1 MRFQVLMLGLGASF
15 AFKSVHAASNS
26 NETPYLPIPTKA
38 PKTWVHPGVFV
49 SGPQLDYIAK
59 RIKARENPWTEAL
72 DSMLNMSYMSP
83 TRTAEPYETVQCG
96 PTSTP
101 NIGCYQERED
111 SMAAYTNALA
121 WWITKDKH
129 YAEKSIHYM
138 DAWSSMIHA
147 HNNSNAPLQTAWSAA
162 NWVRAGEIMRSSY
175 KHWSKKGIKMFSDML
190 RHAYLPMIED
200 GAPKKNGNWELV
212 MIESTIGAAVFLED
226 AALYEKALGLFS
238 ARVPAYI
245 YLTSDGEYPVQGRG
259 GINTTA
265 EIIKYWYNQ
274 KTFPISGI
282 TQETCRDFAHTSFGI
297 SSISHIAETM
307 RIQGMDVWRST
318 DVGARV
324 KAALELHTAL
334 DSKQKPVPKWLC
346 NGTIPDTMNPMLEP
360 AYNALAFNL
369 GHKMPFTKKVLL
381 SQRPAGISE
390 PPLFIGVETL
400 SNAQTPF
407 KRWGY

>member
-138 DAWSSMIHA
+138 DAWSSTIHA

-162 NWVRAGEIMRSSY
+162 NW
-175 KHWSKKGIKMFSDML
+175 KGIKMFSDML

-346 NGTIPDTMNPMLEP
+346 NGTIPDTMNP
-360 AYNALAFNL
+360 
-369 GHKMPFTKKVLL
+369 
-381 SQRPAGISE
+381 S
-390 PPLFIGVETL
+390 
-400 SNAQTPF
+400 
-407 KRWGY
+407 

>member
-1 MRFQVLMLGLGASF
+1 MKLQFLMLGLEASS
-15 AFKSVHAASNS
+15 ALKSEFLFLGHSL
-26 NETPYLPIPTKA
+26 TTLPRR
-38 PKTWVHPGVFV
+38 
-49 SGPQLDYIAK
+49 SRLR
-59 RIKARENPWTEAL
+59 RILGRRAL
-72 DSMLNMSYMSP
+72 DSMLNMSYISP

-111 SMAAYTNALA
+111 SMAAYMNALA

-138 DAWSSMIHA
+138 DAWSSTIQG
-147 HNNSNAPLQTAWSAA
+147 HNNSNAPLQAAWSAA

-175 KHWSKKGIKMFSDML
+175 EHWSKKSIKTFSDML
-190 RHAYLPMIED
+190 RHAYIPIIED
-200 GAPKKNGNWELV
+200 GAPQKNGNWELV

-226 AALYEKALGLFS
+226 AALYEKSL
-238 ARVPAYI
+238 R
-245 YLTSDGEYPVQGRG
+245 YPVQGRG

-265 EIIKYWYNQ
+265 EIIKFWHNQ

-297 SSISHIAETM
+297 SSISHIAETL

-318 DVGARV
+318 DVGVRV

-334 DSKQKPVPKWLC
+334 DSKEKPIPKWLC

-369 GHKMPFTKKVLL
+369 GHRMPFTKNVLL
-381 SQRPAGISE
+381 SQRPAGISGH
-390 PPLFIGVETL
+390 PLFIGFETL
-400 SNAQTPF
+400 TNAKTPF
-407 KRWGY
+407 KL

>member
-1 MRFQVLMLGLGASF
+1 MKLQFLMLGLEASS
-15 AFKSVHAASNS
+15 ALKSVYAASDS
-26 NETPYLPIPTKA
+26 KATPYSPIPTNA

-49 SGPQLDYIAK
+49 SGPQLDHIAK
-59 RIKARENPWTEAL
+59 RIEARENPWTEAL
-72 DSMLNMSYMSP
+72 DSMLNMSYISP

-111 SMAAYTNALA
+111 SMAAYMNALA

-138 DAWSSMIHA
+138 DAWSSTVQG
-147 HNNSNAPLQTAWSAA
+147 HNNSNAPLQAAWSAA

-175 KHWSKKGIKMFSDML
+175 ENWSKKSIKTFSDML
-190 RHAYLPMIED
+190 RHAYIPIIED
-200 GAPKKNGNWELV
+200 GAPQKNGNWELV

-226 AALYEKALGLFS
+226 AALYEKSLELFS
-238 ARVPAYI
+238 GRVPAYI
-245 YLTSDGEYPVQGRG
+245 YLTSDGKYPVQGRG

-265 EIIKYWYNQ
+265 EIIKFWHNQ

-297 SSISHIAETM
+297 SSISHIAETL

-334 DSKQKPVPKWLC
+334 DSKEKPIPKWLC

-369 GHKMPFTKKVLL
+369 GHRMPFTKNVLL
-381 SQRPAGISE
+381 SQRPAGISGH
-390 PPLFIGVETL
+390 PLFIGFETL
-400 SNAQTPF
+400 TNAKTPF
-407 KRWGY
+407 KL

>member
-1 MRFQVLMLGLGASF
+1 MKLQFLTLGLEASS
-15 AFKSVHAASNS
+15 ALKSVYAASDS
-26 NETPYLPIPTKA
+26 KATPYFPIPTNA
-38 PKTWVHPGVFV
+38 PKKWVHPGVFV
-49 SGPQLDYIAK
+49 SGPQLDHIAAK
-59 RIKARENPWTEAL
+59 IEARENPWTEAL
-72 DSMLNMSYMSP
+72 DSMLNMSYISP

-111 SMAAYTNALA
+111 SMAAYMNALA

-129 YAEKSIHYM
+129 YAEKSIYYM
-138 DAWSSMIHA
+138 DAWSSTIQG
-147 HNNSNAPLQTAWSAA
+147 HNNSNAPLQAAWSAA

-175 KHWSKKGIKMFSDML
+175 EHWSKKSIKTFSDML
-190 RHAYLPMIED
+190 RHAYIPIIED
-200 GAPKKNGNWELV
+200 GAPRKNGNWELV

-226 AALYEKALGLFS
+226 AALYEKSLELFS
-238 ARVPAYI
+238 GRVPAYI
-245 YLTSDGEYPVQGRG
+245 YLTSDGKYPVQGRG

-265 EIIKYWYNQ
+265 EIIKFWHNQ

-297 SSISHIAETM
+297 SSISHIAETL

-334 DSKQKPVPKWLC
+334 DSKEKPIPKWLC

-369 GHKMPFTKKVLL
+369 GHRMPFTKNVLL
-381 SQRPAGISE
+381 SQRPAAISGH
-390 PPLFIGVETL
+390 PLFIGFETL
-400 SNAQTPF
+400 TNAKTPF
-407 KRWGY
+407 KL

>member
-1 MRFQVLMLGLGASF
+1 MKFQVLMLGLGASF

-26 NETPYLPIPTKA
+26 NETPYLPIPTDA
-38 PKTWVHPGVFV
+38 PKTWVHPGVFI
-49 SGPQLDYIAK
+49 SGPQLDYLAK

-72 DSMLNMSYMSP
+72 DSMLNMTYMSP

-138 DAWSSMIHA
+138 DAWSSTIQG

-200 GAPKKNGNWELV
+200 GAPKKNGNWELGGCTSSVLRPLASLLTLVV

-245 YLTSDGEYPVQGRG
+245 YLTSDGEYPIQGRG

-307 RIQGMDVWRST
+307 RIQGMEVWRST

-334 DSKQKPVPKWLC
+334 DSKQRPVPKWLC
-346 NGTIPDTMNPMLEP
+346 NGTIPDTMNP
-360 AYNALAFNL
+360 
-369 GHKMPFTKKVLL
+369 
-381 SQRPAGISE
+381 S
-390 PPLFIGVETL
+390 
-400 SNAQTPF
+400 
-407 KRWGY
+407 